1 MYDAIVIGARC
12 AGSPL
17 AMLLARKSYRVLLMD
32 RDTFPSDTLSTTF
45 LRADAVR
52 RLQEWGLF
60 DQVIA
65 AGTPTP
71 PVVTLYWNGTPFPA
85 PPMGYP
91 PMAPRRTVFDT
102 ILVEA
107 ARAAG
112 AEVREAFSCQDLV
125 RDGTGAV
132 AGIIGQTRD
141 GDQVMEEARI
151 VVGADGRNS
160 FVARAVEAEEYDVRE
175 PHSCGF
181 YTYFDNVPPDG
192 FEIHLRARHFL
203 FSFPTNDNKMCA
215 GLEAPLECWD
225 ELRKDP
231 EAYVLGAFEKW
242 APAIS
247 ERLKVSTGH
256 ERWLG
261 MTGRRSF
268 FRKPYGPGWALV
280 GDAGFLK
287 DPILGTGVD
296 DAMRDAE
303 LLANALDEGFSG
315 RKPMEDALSGYQHVR
330 DTSVK
335 DLYDV
340 ICDMARME
348 EVSPELLGRMAL
360 AQAAAA
366 AA

>member
-12 AGSPL
+12 AGSPT
-17 AMLLARKSYRVLLMD
+17 AMLLARKGHRVLLMD

-45 LRADAVR
+45 LRPDAVR

-60 DQVIA
+60 DRVIA

-71 PVVTLYWNGTPFPA
+71 SSMTMFWNGTAFPS
-85 PPMGYP
+85 PPQP
-91 PMAPRRTVFDT
+91 LPAMAPRRTVFDT

-107 ARAAG
+107 AREAG
-112 AEVREAFSCQDLV
+112 AEVREAFSCQDVV
-125 RDGTGAV
+125 RDGSGAV
-132 AGIIGQTRD
+132 IGVIGQTRD

-151 VVGADGRNS
+151 VIGADGRNS
-160 FVARAVEAEEYDVRE
+160 FLARAVEAEEYDVHE
-175 PHSCGF
+175 PASCGF
-181 YTYFDNVPPDG
+181 YAYFEGVPADG
-192 FEIHLRARHFL
+192 FEIHLNQRHFL
-203 FSFPTNDNKMCA
+203 FSFPTNDNKVCA
-215 GLEAPLECWD
+215 GLEAPLENWD

-231 EAYVLGAFEKW
+231 DTYVRGAFAKL
-242 APAIS
+242 APTIT
-247 ERLKVSTGH
+247 ERLKVSTGQ

-303 LLANALDEGFSG
+303 TLANAIDEGLCG
-315 RKPMEDALSGYQHVR
+315 RKPMEEALAAYQQKR
-330 DTSVK
+330 DTDMK
-335 DLYDV
+335 PLYDL
-340 ICDMARME
+340 ICDLAKME
-348 EVSPELLGRMAL
+348 EVGPEMLGRMAM
-360 AQAAAA
+360 AQT
-366 AA
+366 